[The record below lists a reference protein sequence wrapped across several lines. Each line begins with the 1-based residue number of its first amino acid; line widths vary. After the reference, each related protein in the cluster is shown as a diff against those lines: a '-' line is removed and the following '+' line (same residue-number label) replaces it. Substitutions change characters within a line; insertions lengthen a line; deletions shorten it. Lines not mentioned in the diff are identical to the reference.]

1 VSTQVTGRSLRLRG
15 LAAAAALLAGLAGLL
30 AATVAGNSAA
40 QATARASAAPAAWGV
55 AQRIPDLDAIAAK
68 GNIGCPADGDY
79 CGGINVYAL
88 SCPAPGDCTAG
99 GDYYGQSGNDGTVG
113 QGWVASESHGAWTAP
128 KVIEIGGGGFPSY
141 VAVTAVSCASPGYC
155 AAVGYDSEVTEANGY
170 VDTYGAFV
178 INEVH
183 GKWSA
188 PRQIPGTDAL
198 NQANYASASSV
209 SCSAPGDCAVAGT
222 VNGSQEFV
230 ATETS
235 GVWGTAELVPGTHY
249 GPGTDAGGGPGT
261 PPMISCP
268 KPGYCTLAS
277 GDTQT
282 GNVWATAVATETN
295 GIWGD
300 AVPLPG
306 YAAAGGVVNSLSC
319 PAVGDCSAGGWTY
332 SDKHTVPFVASE
344 VNGTWTSSA
353 LPGFAALSPASVN
366 SGNLTAL
373 SCGSPGNC
381 SAAGT
386 YVPSQPEVSAFIVS
400 EVKGVWQQAKPVP
413 GLAKTERGI
422 SVAQISCPA
431 AGYCGAIADR
441 AGVGYVLQQSRGTW
455 AQARPVKGVTGPGGA
470 RVISCAAPGMCV
482 AGGNDH
488 NITEVWVLARSTA
501 ATTLT
506 TVSPARPKVSYGAEG
521 AQKITVTVQA
531 TTPAP
536 AGRVTVTAN
545 GKAICTITLKNGTGA
560 CRLTPRQLKPGS
572 YQVTAAY
579 HGAVP
584 YKASSSAKKTFKITG

>member
-1 VSTQVTGRSLRLRG
+1 MSAQVAGRSLRFRF
-15 LAAAAALLAGLAGLL
+15 LAAAVALLAGGAGLL
-30 AATVAGNSAA
+30 AATVAGGPAA
-40 QATARASAAPAAWGV
+40 QATARSSAAPAAWGV

-68 GNIGCPADGDY
+68 GNLNCPADGNY
-79 CGGINVYAL
+79 CGGINIYAL

-99 GDYYGQSGNDGTVG
+99 GDFYGQGENDGTVG
-113 QGWVASESHGAWTAP
+113 EGWVASESDGAWTAP
-128 KVIEIGGGGFPSY
+128 KVIELGQGGFPSY
-141 VAVTAVSCASPGYC
+141 VAVTAVSCASPGNC
-155 AAVGYDSEVTEANGY
+155 AAAGYDSEVVEATGY

-178 INEVH
+178 INEVN

-198 NQANYASASSV
+198 NQTNYASASSV

-230 ATETS
+230 ATETN

-261 PPMISCP
+261 PPVISCP
-268 KPGYCTLAS
+268 KPGDCTLAS

-282 GNVWATAVATETN
+282 GSVWSTSVATETD
-295 GIWGD
+295 GTWAD

-306 YAAAGGVVNSLSC
+306 YAAAGGVVTSLSC

-332 SDKHTVPFVASE
+332 SGKHTVPFVASE
-344 VNGTWTSSA
+344 VNGAWTSSA
-353 LPGFAALSPASVN
+353 LPGFAALSPASVD
-366 SGNLTAL
+366 SGSLTAL
-373 SCGSPGNC
+373 SCGAPGNC
-381 SAAGT
+381 SAGGIYRPA
-386 YVPSQPEVSAFIVS
+386 QPEASAFLVS
-400 EVKGVWQQAKPVP
+400 EVGGVWQTARPVP

-422 SVAQISCPA
+422 SLGQISCPA
-431 AGYCGAIADR
+431 AGDCGAIADR
-441 AGVGYVLQQSRGTW
+441 AGVGYVLRQSGGTW
-455 AQARPVKGVTGPGGA
+455 AQARQVKGVTGTGA
-470 RVISCAAPGMCV
+470 AWVISCAAPGICV

-506 TVSPARPKVSYGAEG
+506 TVSPAKSKVAYGAEG

-536 AGRVTVTAN
+536 AGKVTVTAN
-545 GKAICTITLKNGTGA
+545 GKAVCTITLKNGTGS
-560 CRLTPRQLKPGS
+560 CRLAARQLKPGT
-572 YQVTAAY
+572 YKAVAIYRGAA
-579 HGAVP
+579 P
-584 YKASSSAKKTFKITG
+584 YKASSSAAKTFKVTG